1 MNIRKVAEMAGVSV
15 ATISRV
21 LNHPEQVLPETR
33 DHVLAVMKEQNY
45 TPNWFARGLNLGN
58 TKTIALLVPEIE
70 SETQQRII
78 SGIETVARNKGYAV
92 FFCNTHGNAQ
102 IEEESLSMCEN
113 RRVDGIALV
122 SSNLSRERV
131 LQTREGGIPCV
142 HVGKNRYSGCDTL
155 CYIDF
160 EEGAYRLARHLLSFG
175 YTSIGLLR
183 NTAERYMSAQMENGF
198 LSALREC
205 PRAVESSLF
214 SAEASVQSGYLFAQ
228 QQVQQGG
235 MPVALIT
242 AGDGQ
247 ALGVLKAAQDAGIA
261 VPQALALASMT
272 DSPVCGLVNPPI
284 TALEL
289 PASKLGMA
297 AGRLLFD
304 SIENKELE
312 LGVPQEMVLQP
323 KLKIRRSC
331 GNEKYIY
338 ELFD

>member
-45 TPNWFARGLNLGN
+45 TPNWFARGLNLGT
-58 TKTIALLVPEIE
+58 TKTVALLVPEIE

-102 IEEESLSMCEN
+102 IEEESLHMCEN

-122 SSNLSRERV
+122 STNLDKERV
-131 LQTREGGIPCV
+131 LQTRESGIPCV
-142 HVGKNRYSGCDTL
+142 HVGKNRDSGCDTL

-160 EEGAYRLARHLLSFG
+160 EEGAYRLTRHLLSFG
-175 YTSIGLLR
+175 YRSIGLVR
-183 NTAERYMSAQMENGF
+183 NLSERNMSAQMEAGF
-198 LSALREC
+198 ANAIRESQQEIETRLYAC
-205 PRAVESSLF
+205 
-214 SAEASVQSGYLFAQ
+214 EASVQSGYLFPQ
-228 QQVQQGG
+228 QLMQQDVL
-235 MPVALIT
+235 PQALIT

-247 ALGVLKAAQDAGIA
+247 ALGVLKAAQDANIS
-261 VPQALALASMT
+261 VPQKLALASMT

>member
-1 MNIRKVAEMAGVSV
+1 MNIRKVAEVAGVSV

-21 LNHPEQVLPETR
+21 LNHSEQVLPETR

-70 SETQQRII
+70 SETLQKII

-92 FFCNTHGNAQ
+92 FFCNTHGDAQ
-102 IEEESLSMCEN
+102 IEEESLRMCEN

-122 SSNLSRERV
+122 SSNIAEERV
-131 LQTREGGIPCV
+131 HQTRESGIPCV
-142 HVGKNRYSGCDTL
+142 HVGKNRHSGCDTL

-160 EEGAYRLARHLLSFG
+160 EEGAYRLTRHLLSFG
-175 YTSIGLLR
+175 YLTIDLMLHA
-183 NTAERYMSAQMENGF
+183 AEQHKNAQMEAGF
-198 LSALREC
+198 ASAVRESR
-205 PRAVESSLF
+205 RAVGSKVVVCDGG
-214 SAEASVQSGYLFAQ
+214 VQSGYLAAQ
-228 QQVQQGG
+228 QMMQRFEL
-235 MPVALIT
+235 PAALIT

-247 ALGVLKAAQDAGIA
+247 ALGFLKAAQDAGIS
-261 VPQALALASMT
+261 VPQQLALASMT